1 MSDALALRLAPDVAA
16 ARGGDH
22 RAFARLVD
30 ATRNTVTS
38 ITLAILHDVEMSR
51 DVAQEVY
58 LLVWRDLRRLREPA
72 SFLPWLRQL
81 TRNRAHQALRGR
93 VRQRRRLAADA
104 DSLLAA
110 AADPRPDALEH
121 LVSAEERAALAD
133 AVAALPAAVREV
145 VLLYYREGRSAAQ
158 VAALLDLSE
167 EAVRQRLSRARKHL
181 RTMLVPVI
189 ERSAPGV
196 AFTAA
201 VLAGVTTLA
210 APATASA
217 AVVAAGKAG
226 KVGGILPGFMGAG
239 ALGALGGLAGGW
251 ASIAFG
257 TRDLLRLA
265 RDDEER
271 RGVLGVG
278 ALCMLATL
286 GFAVAILVEST
297 PRMATAGFVV
307 MMSCIAVAHFIW
319 LPRITRRRHEAE
331 LREDPVGAAA
341 QHRRRRLQAR
351 IGFAVGTLLG
361 GGTVLASWFF

>member
-1 MSDALALRLAPDVAA
+1 
-16 ARGGDH
+16 
-22 RAFARLVD
+22 VD

-38 ITLAILHDVEMSR
+38 IALAILHDVELSR

-93 VRQRRRLAADA
+93 ARQRRRLAADA
-104 DSLLAA
+104 DRLLAA
-110 AADPRPDALEH
+110 ATDPCPDALER

-133 AVAALPAAVREV
+133 AVAALPAVVREV

-181 RTMLVPVI
+181 RTVLIPVI
-189 ERSAPGV
+189 ERSAPGA

-201 VLAGVTTLA
+201 VLTGVATLA

-217 AVVAAGKAG
+217 AVVAASKAG
-226 KVGGILPGFMGAG
+226 KVGKIGGILSGLMSAG
-239 ALGALGGLAGGW
+239 VLGAVGGLAGGW

-257 TRDLLRLA
+257 TRDLLRMA

-278 ALCMLATL
+278 AVCMLGTL
-286 GFAVAILVEST
+286 GFAVAILVEPT
-297 PRMATAGFVV
+297 PRMATAGFVA